1 MAVKGEKSTVMAK
14 VTALAFGRR
23 QLLRP
28 LIMIRGTHQHSRHM
42 VWLDHQ
48 LPDLFSKSVSDGKN
62 MLLRRHTI
70 QSIPDTGLSK
80 ADEAKNDSL
89 ERSTTVEAMQ
99 TLI

>member
-1 MAVKGEKSTVMAK
+1 
-14 VTALAFGRR
+14 
-23 QLLRP
+23 
-28 LIMIRGTHQHSRHM
+28 
-42 VWLDHQ
+42 
-48 LPDLFSKSVSDGKN
+48 